1 MEGWMLVVDTSEIVH
16 VLLPLIEV
24 FDDLQ
29 ILYYVGGSVVSSVYG
44 EPRGTLDAD
53 IVADI
58 HFKHVNSLVRGL
70 QAEYYIDADMIRDAI
85 RHRSSFNIIYLDSMF
100 KIDVFLPKTR
110 QYAQQ
115 ERLRARKEVIA
126 EGVRPFYL
134 SSPEDIILNKLE
146 WYKMGEQVSTRQ
158 WNDLIGVIKR
168 QGATL
173 DLPYLHLWARE
184 LRVADLLARALH
196 EGGLEIQAHQ
206 ETLEILQDDEL
217 MADFRQGVQDIEESR
232 VVLWEKVKK
241 ELDLE

>member
-1 MEGWMLVVDTSEIVH
+1 MTVEKNTNDVIA
-16 VLLPLIEV
+16 VLLPLIEALED
-24 FDDLQ
+24 FAID
-29 ILYYVGGSVVSSVYG
+29 YYLGGSVVSSAYG
-44 EPRGTLDAD
+44 VSRPTQDVD
-53 IVADI
+53 VVADI
-58 HFKHVNSLVRGL
+58 HLKHVNSLVRRL

-146 WYKMGEQVSTRQ
+146 WYKIGEQVSTRQ

-168 QGATL
+168 QYATL
-173 DLPYLHLWARE
+173 DLPYLHLWARD
-184 LRVADLLARALH
+184 LHVADLLARALR
-196 EGGLEIQAHQ
+196 EGALEIEARQ
-206 ETLEILQDDEL
+206 ETLEILQDDEA
-217 MADFRQGVQDIEESR
+217 MTAFRQGVQDIEEGR
-232 VVLWEKVKK
+232 VTPWEEVKK

>member
-1 MEGWMLVVDTSEIVH
+1 MLVVDTSEIVQ

-58 HFKHVNSLVRGL
+58 HFKHVNSLVRRL
-70 QAEYYIDADMIRDAI
+70 QSEYYIDADMIRDAI
-85 RHRSSFNIIYLDSMF
+85 RHHSSFNIIYLDSMF

-158 WNDLIGVIKR
+158 WNHK
-168 QGATL
+168 
-173 DLPYLHLWARE
+173 
-184 LRVADLLARALH
+184 
-196 EGGLEIQAHQ
+196 
-206 ETLEILQDDEL
+206 
-217 MADFRQGVQDIEESR
+217 S
-232 VVLWEKVKK
+232 
-241 ELDLE
+241 